1 MTLLRSRH
9 ATGVAQT
16 IWGSVRLANSYARL
30 SVFLRGGRAMQNL
43 RDQLLKTGLI
53 SKGQK
58 HQVEQEKRRERK
70 QLKKGEADAIAQEQ
84 QRRAYEAR
92 LEAQRVAD
100 RERAA
105 AQRTQFEA
113 KEKLLRIRHITDYW
127 RLEEPSGTRRW
138 YFVTRNNVVKYLYVS
153 EPLGLQLSTGTL
165 AIVERPDEFEE
176 PRHVLIEREAAELI
190 ARVDPMY
197 VRFHNTDLDV
207 DDQ

>member
-1 MTLLRSRH
+1 
-9 ATGVAQT
+9 
-16 IWGSVRLANSYARL
+16 
-30 SVFLRGGRAMQNL
+30 MQNL

-58 HQVEQEKRRERK
+58 QQVEQDKRRERK
-70 QLKKGEADAIAQEQ
+70 QLKKGEGDERAQEQ
-84 QRRAYEAR
+84 QRRAYEAK

-105 AQRTQFEA
+105 AQRAQLEA

-127 RLEEPSGTRRW
+127 RLAEPSGTRRW

-153 EPLGLQLSTGTL
+153 EPLGLQLSTGAL
-165 AIVERPDEFEE
+165 AIVERPDEVEE
-176 PRHVLIEREAAELI
+176 LHYVLIEREAAELI
-190 ARVDPMY
+190 ARVDPTY

>member
-1 MTLLRSRH
+1 
-9 ATGVAQT
+9 
-16 IWGSVRLANSYARL
+16 
-30 SVFLRGGRAMQNL
+30 MQNL

-70 QLKKGEADAIAQEQ
+70 QLKKGEADELAREQ
-84 QRRAYEAR
+84 QRRAYEAK

-105 AQRTQFEA
+105 AQHAQLEA
-113 KEKLLRIRHITDYW
+113 KEKLLRIRHIADYW
-127 RLEEPSGTRRW
+127 RFSEEPSGTRRW
-138 YFVTRNNVVKYLYVS
+138 HFVTRDNVVKYLYVS
-153 EPLGLQLSTGTL
+153 EPLGLQLSTGAL

-176 PRHVLIEREAAELI
+176 PRYVLIEREAAELV
-190 ARVDPMY
+190 ARIDPTY
-197 VRFHNTDLDV
+197 VRFHNTDMDG

>member
-1 MTLLRSRH
+1 
-9 ATGVAQT
+9 
-16 IWGSVRLANSYARL
+16 
-30 SVFLRGGRAMQNL
+30 MQNL

-58 HQVEQEKRRERK
+58 QQVEQEKRRERK
-70 QLKKGEADAIAQEQ
+70 QLKKGEADALAQEQ
-84 QRRAYEAR
+84 QRRTYEAR

-113 KEKLLRIRHITDYW
+113 KEKLLRIQHITDYW
-127 RLEEPSGTRRW
+127 RLEEPTGTLRW
-138 YFVTRNNVVKYLYVS
+138 YFMTRNNVVKYLSVS
-153 EPLGLQLSTGTL
+153 EPLGLQLSTGAL
-165 AIVERPDEFEE
+165 AIVERPDEVEE
-176 PRHVLIEREAAELI
+176 PRYVLIEREAAELI

-197 VRFHNTDLDV
+197 VRFHNTDLDA

>member
-1 MTLLRSRH
+1 
-9 ATGVAQT
+9 
-16 IWGSVRLANSYARL
+16 
-30 SVFLRGGRAMQNL
+30 MQNL

-53 SKGQK
+53 NKGQK
-58 HQVEQEKRRERK
+58 QQVEQEKRRERK
-70 QLKKGEADAIAQEQ
+70 QLKKGLADERAQEQ
-84 QRRAYEAR
+84 QRRVYESK
-92 LEAQRVAD
+92 LEAQRDAD

-127 RLEEPSGTRRW
+127 RLSEEPSGTRRW
-138 YFVTRNNVVKYLYVS
+138 YFVTRNNMLKYLYVS

-176 PRHVLIEREAAELI
+176 PRYVLIEREAAELV
-190 ARVDPMY
+190 ARVDPTY
-197 VRFHNTDLDV
+197 VRFHNTDIDG